1 MNVLASIIIIITRHE
16 WRLNTVGIDEMLNTI
31 TTKDELIKWLINER
45 YIYLRKVSGEIVADN
60 ETEMIVDKYNSLKD
74 KED

>member
-1 MNVLASIIIIITRHE
+1 M
-16 WRLNTVGIDEMLNTI
+16 GIDEMLDTI

-60 ETEMIVDKYNSLKD
+60 ETEMIVDKYNLLKD
-74 KED
+74 KAWYNGKFVWWNNRYT

>member
-1 MNVLASIIIIITRHE
+1 M
-16 WRLNTVGIDEMLNTI
+16 GIDEMLNTI

-45 YIYLRKVSGEIVADN
+45 YIYLRKVDGEIVADN

-74 KED
+74 KA